1 MQQTNQ
7 PTLINKDQH
16 IIAEIRA
23 GKNGCIE
30 KLYSRYRNEFLLWG
44 RRNFALSDDQLKDV
58 FQDLVIDFHA
68 NVVSG
73 KLTELSSSLK
83 TYLFQLGKNKLINL
97 VNREKRITYGF
108 DPELIKGQEQRDY
121 MNEEDRLYKLEQVKA
136 AIEKLPE
143 DCQQVLKL
151 YYFNE
156 YDMTSIAREM
166 GYKNADTAKS
176 KKSLC
181 MKKLFAELNKLKM
194 FLML

>member
-1 MQQTNQ
+1 MY
-7 PTLINKDQH
+7 
-16 IIAEIRA
+16 R
-23 GKNGCIE
+23 
-30 KLYSRYRNEFLLWG
+30 RYRNEFISWG
-44 RRNFALSDDQLKDV
+44 QRNFNVRDEQLKDV
-58 FQDLVIDFHA
+58 FQDVVIDFHE

-108 DPELIKGQEQRDY
+108 DPELIKGQEQSDY
-121 MNEEDRLYKLEQVKA
+121 MNEENRLYKLEQVKA

-143 DCQQVLKL
+143 DCRKLLQL
-151 YYFNE
+151 YYFQE
-156 YDMTSIAREM
+156 YDMTSIAREL

-181 MKKLFAELNKLKM
+181 MKKLFAELNKLTM

>member
-1 MQQTNQ
+1 VYRQ
-7 PTLINKDQH
+7 
-16 IIAEIRA
+16 
-23 GKNGCIE
+23 
-30 KLYSRYRNEFLLWG
+30 YRNEFISWG
-44 RRNFALSDDQLKDV
+44 QRNFNVRDEQLKDV
-58 FQDLVIDFHA
+58 FQDVVIDFHE

-97 VNREKRITYGF
+97 VHREKRITYGF
-108 DPELIKGQEQRDY
+108 DPELIKGQEQSDY

-136 AIEKLPE
+136 AIEKLPD

-156 YDMTSIAREM
+156 YDMESIAREM

-181 MKKLFAELNKLKM
+181 MKKLFAELNKLST
-194 FLML
+194 FLMF